1 MVEGPADRRKRR
13 LAESDFQSLESVAWN
28 LESKDRNLPQRAGT
42 SCRIDTSYP
51 EANAVA
57 ESASSTFES
66 KIQTTES
73 NERNLSQIA
82 GDLRQVVRNSGRPES
97 DQVASLPWRRA
108 SFVRILCCQFSAVR
122 SPCLRSCVTAPP
134 SSAWASNRA
143 LVRASSFSLFLL
155 RTSTALASAF
165 SNRA

>member
-13 LAESDFQSLESVAWN
+13 LAESEFQSWESVAWN
-28 LESKDRNLPQRAGT
+28 LESKDRNLSQRAGT
-42 SCRIDTSYP
+42 SCHIDTSYP

-82 GDLRQVVRNSGRPES
+82 GDLRQVVRNASQLKP
-97 DQVASLPWRRA
+97 DQVTSLP
-108 SFVRILCCQFSAVR
+108 
-122 SPCLRSCVTAPP
+122 
-134 SSAWASNRA
+134 
-143 LVRASSFSLFLL
+143 
-155 RTSTALASAF
+155 
-165 SNRA
+165 